1 MSSRI
6 PELERAELNEAQARI
21 YDAVLAS
28 RGNVWGPFRIWLH
41 SPELADRAQKLGEFL
56 RFQTSLHPRLSELAI
71 LVTARFWDCQLE
83 WSLHEPPAR
92 DADLSSAVVE
102 AIRLGQYPEFERGD
116 EQLVY
121 DFASEL
127 LYNRFVQDRT
137 FLGIADELGD
147 GGAAELAALI
157 GYYSMVAMTLNA
169 FQVPLP
175 AEVPPTLVDC
185 PTFR

>member
-1 MSSRI
+1 MGSRL
-6 PELERAELNEAQARI
+6 PELERSDLNDEQARV
-21 YDAVLAS
+21 YDAIVAS
-28 RGNVWGPFRIWLH
+28 RGRIWGPFRTWLY
-41 SPELADRAQKLGEFL
+41 SPELAERAQKLGEHL
-56 RFQTSLHPRLSELAI
+56 RFHTTMHPRLSELAI

-83 WSLHEPPAR
+83 WSLHEPIAR
-92 DADLSSAVVE
+92 DTDLSAEVIEAV
-102 AIRLGQYPEFERGD
+102 RLGQYPEFERED

-121 DFASEL
+121 DFATEL

-137 FLGIADELGD
+137 MSGVLDVLGD
-147 GGAAELAALI
+147 VGAVELPALV

-175 AEVPPTLVDC
+175 KEVQPTLVDC